1 MVKKESLGPDE
12 ASSHRHVT
20 LDDVARAAGVSKWT
34 VMRILQGKRK
44 NSWRQ
49 KQDQARKIIELA
61 RQMGYRVNHA
71 ARAVRTRRH
80 RTIALLQNLQEG
92 ESTIN
97 RLFFRGLLEGLDTA
111 GYYLIMAT
119 LDKERA
125 SSGNMMPR
133 PLSEDVADAL
143 LINYQEKLSATIER
157 AIHHFHIPTVWIN
170 SDRDVDCVKPA
181 DRESLADLTRMLI
194 KLGHRRIGYLD
205 LPYHTAYRGHQRHY
219 SREHRWFG
227 YRDAMQESGLTPEL
241 WAPERPL
248 SVADEYRYI
257 EERLDRSPCVTAV
270 IMGSD
275 SPLFFLALQK
285 RGIQIGRDLAVVTV
299 DFRKE
304 LSSGM
309 VLDSIEPP
317 WFELGQLTV
326 KVLQQKLAAPQL
338 TPLPACTLALRHIRC
353 GTVFPVSS

>member
-133 PLSEDVADAL
+133 PLS
-143 LINYQEKLSATIER
+143 
-157 AIHHFHIPTVWIN
+157 
-170 SDRDVDCVKPA
+170 
-181 DRESLADLTRMLI
+181 
-194 KLGHRRIGYLD
+194 
-205 LPYHTAYRGHQRHY
+205 
-219 SREHRWFG
+219 
-227 YRDAMQESGLTPEL
+227 
-241 WAPERPL
+241 
-248 SVADEYRYI
+248 
-257 EERLDRSPCVTAV
+257 
-270 IMGSD
+270 
-275 SPLFFLALQK
+275 
-285 RGIQIGRDLAVVTV
+285 
-299 DFRKE
+299 
-304 LSSGM
+304 
-309 VLDSIEPP
+309 
-317 WFELGQLTV
+317 
-326 KVLQQKLAAPQL
+326 
-338 TPLPACTLALRHIRC
+338 
-353 GTVFPVSS
+353 